1 MATKSSIILI
11 LTCLFFISCLNEK
24 QTNLTGYF
32 NGKYWDVISIDGH
45 KYDKPRYSSFFG
57 KNGDYFYYVYNY
69 DEKEN
74 KKARSKFDYGDVIY
88 PEMWHFENDSV
99 VNIQSFRYRILKLT
113 KTNFKIQN
121 IEVSSDVTEYQLS
134 PLQ

>member
-74 KKARSKFDYGDVIY
+74 KKAPR
-88 PEMWHFENDSV
+88 
-99 VNIQSFRYRILKLT
+99 
-113 KTNFKIQN
+113 
-121 IEVSSDVTEYQLS
+121 
-134 PLQ
+134 